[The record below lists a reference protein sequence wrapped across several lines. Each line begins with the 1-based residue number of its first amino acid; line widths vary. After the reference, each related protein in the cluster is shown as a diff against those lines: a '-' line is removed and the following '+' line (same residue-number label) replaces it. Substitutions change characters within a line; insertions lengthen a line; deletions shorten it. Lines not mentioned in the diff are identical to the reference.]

1 MISRQPIALK
11 PGPVS
16 LMPQKVQ
23 QIVRTIPSRPA
34 QMPVT
39 RPAPMP
45 VQPKPNPFI
54 KPEDEKPTQKEII
67 VERPKPQA
75 IVMPDPQPKKIFQP
89 SPIVKIGPQK
99 PINVVMPAP
108 KPIVKIGPQKPI
120 NVIQPAPRPAPKPIM
135 VQDPRPSPPT
145 SIRRPNAIPSSPIRR
160 SMPRVY
166 SQNRRVSFRAAR
178 LNITK
183 PTARKPAWTP
193 YPPAKRSFMPRV
205 RPGQFSLSPRSN
217 DAFRA
222 RMQAAEIKRLKKQV
236 NTLNQDALKTKQE
249 YAAEREALK
258 ADLEHYSTSPFFT
271 ATSTISKNTKGAMEV
286 FDTGAKL
293 VTPSVNG
300 IGAIGMG
307 EGASKLAAA
316 GMGLFALLFLI
327 GRVE

>member
-1 MISRQPIALK
+1 MK

-16 LMPQKVQ
+16 LMPSKAQ
-23 QIVRTIPSRPA
+23 QIVKTIPSRPA
-34 QMPVT
+34 QLPVT
-39 RPAPMP
+39 LPAPKP

-54 KPEDEKPTQKEII
+54 KPEEEKPKQKEVI
-67 VERPKPQA
+67 VERPKPKA
-75 IVMPDPQPKKIFQP
+75 IVMPDPQPKKIFQ
-89 SPIVKIGPQK
+89 
-99 PINVVMPAP
+99 P

-145 SIRRPNAIPSSPIRR
+145 SIRRPKAIPSSPIRR
-160 SMPRVY
+160 SRPRVY
-166 SQNRRVSFRAAR
+166 TPNRRVSFRAAR

-183 PTARKPAWTP
+183 PTVRKPAWTP

-286 FDTGAKL
+286 FDAGAKL

-316 GMGLFALLFLI
+316 GMGLFAFLFLV